1 MPPVGAMASGRLLG
15 LPKMSTWVSTCAT
28 FTSTLR
34 QQAHALEGGA
44 VLAQRDL
51 VLGAAVEEV
60 EDRAR
65 QPAFRQP
72 AQVLDVDGL
81 LQGHNCG
88 STLPLKAKS
97 VSRLFALAVAFLF
110 ALPAAAQNFP
120 NKPMRIVVPFT
131 PAGAVDIATRATA
144 NEMQKILGQPV
155 AVENKPGAGGN
166 LGVLDVARAAPDGYS
181 MVMSTSGIQAINP
194 ALYAKMPLDPNK
206 ELAPV
211 APIVSLSNV
220 LVVHPSVPARS
231 VKEVIALAR
240 KDPGKWTYAS
250 SGNGTSI
257 HMSGAMFTQITK
269 TDILHIPY
277 KGSAPAVTDLLGG
290 QTHMMF
296 DNIPSSLPHIKSG
309 KLIALATTG
318 AKRDPALPD
327 LPTIAEAGVPGY
339 ESGVWFGIMV
349 PAATPR
355 DIIARLNAAA
365 VQATK
370 SPEFIKRM
378 TDLGYNIIPG
388 TPEDM
393 AKMLDTE
400 LKRWAPIVKASG
412 AKVD

>member
-1 MPPVGAMASGRLLG
+1 MP
-15 LPKMSTWVSTCAT
+15 
-28 FTSTLR
+28 
-34 QQAHALEGGA
+34 
-44 VLAQRDL
+44 
-51 VLGAAVEEV
+51 
-60 EDRAR
+60 
-65 QPAFRQP
+65 
-72 AQVLDVDGL
+72 
-81 LQGHNCG
+81 
-88 STLPLKAKS
+88 
-97 VSRLFALAVAFLF
+97 RLFALAAAVLF

-120 NKPMRIVVPFT
+120 TKPMRIVVPFT

-144 NEMQKILGQPV
+144 HEMTKILGHPV

-166 LGVLDVARAAPDGYS
+166 LGVLDVARSAPDGYS

-194 ALYAKMPLDPNK
+194 ALYAKMPLDVNK

-231 VKEVIALAR
+231 VKEVIALAK

-257 HMSGAMFTQITK
+257 HMSGAMFTQLTG
-269 TDILHIPY
+269 TDIVHIPY
-277 KGSAPAVTDLLGG
+277 KGSAPAVTDLLAG
-290 QTHMMF
+290 QTNMMF

-309 KLIALATTG
+309 KLIAIATTG

-327 LPTIAEAGVPGY
+327 LPTIAESGVPGY

-349 PAATPR
+349 PAATPKA
-355 DIIARLNAAA
+355 IIARLNTAA

-393 AKMLDTE
+393 AKMLDVE
-400 LKRWAPIVKASG
+400 AKRWAPIVKASG

>member
-1 MPPVGAMASGRLLG
+1 
-15 LPKMSTWVSTCAT
+15 
-28 FTSTLR
+28 
-34 QQAHALEGGA
+34 
-44 VLAQRDL
+44 
-51 VLGAAVEEV
+51 
-60 EDRAR
+60 
-65 QPAFRQP
+65 
-72 AQVLDVDGL
+72 
-81 LQGHNCG
+81 
-88 STLPLKAKS
+88 
-97 VSRLFALAVAFLF
+97 VSRPFALAVAFLF
-110 ALPAAAQNFP
+110 AFPAVAQNFP
-120 NKPMRIVVPFT
+120 TKQMRIVVPFT

-144 NEMQKILGQPV
+144 NEMQKVLGQPV
-155 AVENKPGAGGN
+155 TVENKPGAGGN
-166 LGVLDVARAAPDGYS
+166 LGVLDVARSAPDGYS

-194 ALYAKMPLDPNK
+194 ALYAKMPLDVNK

-220 LVVHPSVPARS
+220 LVVHPSVPART
-231 VKEVIALAR
+231 VKEIIALAS

-257 HMSGAMFTQITK
+257 HMSGAMFTQMTR

-290 QTHMMF
+290 TTHMMF

-309 KLIALATTG
+309 KLIAIATTG

-349 PAATPR
+349 PAATPKE
-355 DIIARLNAAA
+355 IIARLNAAA

-400 LKRWAPIVKASG
+400 IKRWGPIVKASG